1 VSGARKAPSRAPIE
15 RLILMRFVFPVLL
28 ACGFIL
34 SSGCG
39 SGSGDS
45 GGNTGGAA
53 VGGQPGSGA
62 SSSGG
67 ESDSG
72 GRSSGGET
80 GDPSGGSASGGV
92 SSGGAGGSAAGG
104 GASGGAASGGGLGGG
119 GAPPNGAGGTANPFD
134 GYPGWVKSCY
144 GGRIQQCTSCLS
156 PECIVCI
163 FGTDQDIEGTGVSCD
178 EPVSEYQRYCSCG
191 FSCTSSG
198 IARPCRYR

>member
-1 VSGARKAPSRAPIE
+1 M
-15 RLILMRFVFPVLL
+15 RLIFPVLL

-62 SSSGG
+62 SASGG
-67 ESDSG
+67 ALG
-72 GRSSGGET
+72 GGGGST
-80 GDPSGGSASGGV
+80 GGDAGSLNGGSASGGV

-119 GAPPNGAGGTANPFD
+119 GAPPNGTGGTANPFD
-134 GYPGWVKSCY
+134 GYPGWVKGCFNS
-144 GGRIQQCTSCLS
+144 RADLCTSCLS
-156 PECIVCI
+156 PECIVCA
-163 FGTDQDIEGTGVSCD
+163 FGTDQDIEETGVSCD

-191 FSCTSSG
+191 FGCESG
-198 IARPCRYR
+198 NGGICRY